1 MLQLERSVAMTYECA
16 AYFRLLLLC
25 GYKDELQQYVEKALL
40 EQDPLSDVVLEL
52 SLSGSNDKKM
62 LSVLNEYLRQV
73 KDSDIDY
80 DNTVFEQIISFLRKR
95 YYDDAM
101 PIRKIAQLMHRLALY
116 TDRYLAEPWFT
127 LYWMDDLFSEAEA
140 GYLHIEDCRDEVEE
154 CINSGSRCTDHGSHE
169 SRSNG

>member
-1 MLQLERSVAMTYECA
+1 MTYECA

-101 PIRKIAQLMHRLALY
+101 PIRKIA
-116 TDRYLAEPWFT
+116 
-127 LYWMDDLFSEAEA
+127 
-140 GYLHIEDCRDEVEE
+140 
-154 CINSGSRCTDHGSHE
+154 
-169 SRSNG
+169 